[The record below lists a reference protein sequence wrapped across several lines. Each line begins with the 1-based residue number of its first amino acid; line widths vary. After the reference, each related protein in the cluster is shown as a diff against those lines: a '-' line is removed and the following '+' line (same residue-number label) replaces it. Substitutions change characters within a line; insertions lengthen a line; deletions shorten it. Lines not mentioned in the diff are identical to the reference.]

1 MRPGLIPY
9 LVNDVF
15 LLRSYKVVIFG
26 LFVLL
31 FWLIIVIQK
40 RITADDFV
48 KLKTLH
54 SLEVVF
60 DPLVMIFALQM
71 G

>member
-1 MRPGLIPY
+1 
-9 LVNDVF
+9 
-15 LLRSYKVVIFG
+15 
-26 LFVLL
+26 VLL